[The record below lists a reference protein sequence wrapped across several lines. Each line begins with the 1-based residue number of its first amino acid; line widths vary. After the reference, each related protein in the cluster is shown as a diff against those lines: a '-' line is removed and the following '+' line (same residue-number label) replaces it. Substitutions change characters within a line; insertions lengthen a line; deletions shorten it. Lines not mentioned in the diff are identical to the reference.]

1 MISTLLWIM
10 ALAAGIVKMSLMFI
24 DEPGAR
30 ATRAAVARLRAEA
43 APTAMRTREARERVA
58 AHLARTGLKRSTRR
72 DAVLEAFLGA
82 KGHLT
87 VDELTAAVH
96 RARPG
101 IGSTTVYRTM
111 KLLVDCGVAAP
122 QRFDGHTRYERVLGR
137 AHHDHLLCTTCGAI
151 HEFEDEEIERLQAAT
166 ARRHGFEVTSH
177 RMELYGRCARCAA
190 AGRRAPPKRG

>member
-1 MISTLLWIM
+1 MSSTLSWIM
-10 ALAAGIVKMSLMFI
+10 ALAAGIVKMSFMFI

-30 ATRAAVARLRAEA
+30 VTRAAVARRRAQA
-43 APTAMRTREARERVA
+43 APTAMWTRDARERVA
-58 AHLARTGLKRSTRR
+58 AHLARAGLKRSARR
-72 DAVLEAFLGA
+72 DAVLEAFLAA
-82 KGHLT
+82 KGHMT
-87 VDELTAAVH
+87 VDELTAVVH
-96 RARPG
+96 RAHPG

-151 HEFEDEEIERLQAAT
+151 HEFEDEELERVQAAT

-190 AGRRAPPKRG
+190 ARRAPPKRG